1 MKWTEKD
8 LRILHKYYPTEGVL
22 KCMELLPERSRGAIQ
37 AKVRELSIKS
47 NRYNKWTSEE
57 IELFKTAWVTYSM
70 KDLLNAFPNRDYTSL
85 VNMASRLNL
94 HSEVNRH
101 RLGDLSFLDL
111 DNLTKE
117 SAYWWG
123 YIMADGH
130 LSKTNMLMLS
140 CTTKDQS
147 HLEKLQFKI
156 GGNIRIINSVGG
168 YKTSN
173 TQSVLCIQDVKLV
186 KKWKSILRMLDT
198 AKTYF
203 PPDLNIF
210 YKKELFVYFFLGFVD
225 GDGCLWLTSNNT
237 WPNLKIE
244 IHKNWF
250 NKLEEFQQYLA
261 DYYKIVSK
269 TKLSKKGTAILTI
282 TVKDSFKKLL
292 TYVDDVDCMKRKW
305 DKIKALLNAVM

>member
-1 MKWTEKD
+1 
-8 LRILHKYYPTEGVL
+8 
-22 KCMELLPERSRGAIQ
+22 
-37 AKVRELSIKS
+37 
-47 NRYNKWTSEE
+47 
-57 IELFKTAWVTYSM
+57 M

-111 DNLTKE
+111 DNLTKK

-168 YKTSN
+168 YK
-173 TQSVLCIQDVKLV
+173 V
-186 KKWKSILRMLDT
+186 
-198 AKTYF
+198 
-203 PPDLNIF
+203 
-210 YKKELFVYFFLGFVD
+210 
-225 GDGCLWLTSNNT
+225 
-237 WPNLKIE
+237 
-244 IHKNWF
+244 
-250 NKLEEFQQYLA
+250 
-261 DYYKIVSK
+261 
-269 TKLSKKGTAILTI
+269 
-282 TVKDSFKKLL
+282 
-292 TYVDDVDCMKRKW
+292 
-305 DKIKALLNAVM
+305 